1 MAHAAILLIA
11 FAGQWLSA
19 IGLLLLI
26 AWLQHKVFGRPST
39 LMIYL
44 YWLILPLSLIIGLGA
59 GLEVM
64 LLMETPPDFG
74 PSDNGYILPYVIIGF
89 IVMLVNGTGGKTLL
103 VKGRSPWLLSK
114 FKHLIAQLHRSDD

>member
-11 FAGQWLSA
+11 FAAQWLCA
-19 IGLLLLI
+19 TGFLLII
-26 AWLQHKVFGRPST
+26 AWLKNKVFGKHST
-39 LMIYL
+39 LFIYL
-44 YWLILPLSLIIGLGA
+44 YWLTLPLSMIIGLGA

-74 PSDNGYILPYVIIGF
+74 PSDNAYILPYVIIGF
-89 IVMLVNGTGGKTLL
+89 IVMVVNGTGGKTLL

-114 FKHLIAQLHRSDD
+114 FKYLTSRLHRSGD